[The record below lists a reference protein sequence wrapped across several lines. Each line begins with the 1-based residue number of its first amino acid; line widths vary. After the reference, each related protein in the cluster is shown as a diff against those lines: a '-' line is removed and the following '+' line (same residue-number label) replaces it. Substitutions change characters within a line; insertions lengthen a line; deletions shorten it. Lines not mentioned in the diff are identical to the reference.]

1 MKLEAIRFVYCP
13 VPCGTGEARTRNLQ
27 SRPVVTECGA
37 RLRRKVSL
45 KDALSALCTLGLSL
59 AIVATLTLAPNAIAQ
74 SNQSNDDGS
83 ASASMAPA
91 PPITSAVKPS
101 VVMQGATYATAGIA
115 LRNRGAGNIS
125 ISGLVGAPATT
136 FIYWAV
142 ICPAGGCP
150 AASTQIQIQ
159 RLYPVPASPVA
170 VLPGVPI
177 GTGPSPCWG
186 AGNVVVFRAPVPVAI
201 ATGNGSYQI
210 TILPGGQA
218 IVNGSSPWS
227 AFAVPAWE
235 GASLVMIA
243 PSTAAV
249 GIVSIY
255 DVGLA
260 GTVFV
265 PVPAFNYTLALPVA
279 APGNSTFLDNIG
291 ADGQHWFP
299 RGAVLPVSDEATNI
313 NGVPIAG
320 PGSQY
325 NDSDWNG
332 SAGFTL
338 TELWDDTAHDIT
350 AAAPAG
356 TGLLTVSIGGTGFP
370 ADCLVTVANVVQEN

>member
-1 MKLEAIRFVYCP
+1 MKLEGIRFVCCL
-13 VPCGTGEARTRNLQ
+13 VPCGTGEARARNLQ
-27 SRPVVTECGA
+27 SRSGVTERGV
-37 RLRRKVSL
+37 RLRRRVSL
-45 KDALSALCTLGLSL
+45 KDVLPALCTLGLSL
-59 AIVATLTLAPNAIAQ
+59 AVVATLTLARNAIAQ
-74 SNQSNDDGS
+74 SNQPDGS
-83 ASASMAPA
+83 ASAPMPPM
-91 PPITSAVKPS
+91 PPITSAIKPS

-125 ISGLVGAPATT
+125 ISGLVGAPALT

-142 ICPAGGCP
+142 ICPATACP
-150 AASTQIQIQ
+150 AASAQIQIQ
-159 RLYPVPASPVA
+159 RLYPVPASAVA
-170 VLPGVPI
+170 VLPGALI
-177 GTGPSPCWG
+177 GVGPSPCWG
-186 AGNVVVFRAPVPVAI
+186 AGNVFIFRAPVPPAI
-201 ATGNGSYQI
+201 ATGNGSYQL
-210 TILPGGQA
+210 TILAGGQA

-243 PSTAAV
+243 PSAAGV

-255 DVGLA
+255 DIGLA

-265 PVPAFNYTLALPVA
+265 PVPAFNYALALPVA
-279 APGNSTFLDNIG
+279 APGNATFLDNIG

-299 RGAVLPVSDEATNI
+299 RGAVLPVSDEATDI
-313 NGVPIAG
+313 NAVPIAG

-356 TGLLTVSIGGTGFP
+356 TALLNVSISGSGFP